1 MSGRYLVTGAAG
13 LVGFEVV
20 RQLLE
25 RGQAVRS
32 VDRFKKAGRADL
44 DALAAVHKGKLE
56 IVAQDLARES
66 AAVRGERWESVF
78 HLAAIVG
85 VAHVRAHP
93 YETLEVNLRSTLNL
107 LDACIERA
115 PGSVVFTSSS
125 ENYAGGI
132 EAGALPIPTPEDVPL
147 SISDVTEPRWSYA
160 ASKIAGESMLFSAAR
175 ESRFVPIV
183 VRLHNVYG
191 PRMPPTHAVP
201 EILARCK
208 RKVDPFPLY
217 GPEQTRSFL
226 HVSDCARALLLLHER
241 VKDAAGGIYNIG
253 SGRETRIDELAKLC
267 FDVSGHHPRI
277 EHQPHSPGS
286 VARRVPDVKKL
297 EALGWKQTIKLEDG
311 VAECWRALAGR

>member
-25 RGQAVRS
+25 RGAGVRS

-44 DALAAVHKGKLE
+44 DALAAAHKGKLE
-56 IVAQDLARES
+56 IVTQDLARES
-66 AAVRGERWESVF
+66 SAVRGERWESVF

-107 LDACIERA
+107 LDACIEQA

-147 SISDVTEPRWSYA
+147 SISDVQEPRWSYA
-160 ASKIAGESMLFSAAR
+160 ASKIAGESLLFSAAR

-226 HVSDCARALLLLHER
+226 HVSDCARALLLLHEK
-241 VKDAAGGIYNIG
+241 VQGDGGVYNIG
-253 SGRETRIDELAKLC
+253 SGRETRIDELAQLC

-297 EALGWKQTIKLEDG
+297 EALGWGQTIKLEDG
-311 VAECWRALAGR
+311 VAECWRALNAR